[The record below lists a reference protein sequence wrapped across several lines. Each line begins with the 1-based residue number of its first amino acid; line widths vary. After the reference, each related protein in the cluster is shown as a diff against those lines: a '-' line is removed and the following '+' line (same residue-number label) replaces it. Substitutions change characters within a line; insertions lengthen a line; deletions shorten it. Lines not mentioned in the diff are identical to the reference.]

1 MVALMLQEELVNQ
14 IAHSLTFLSTEVA
27 LRNSMNLTDLNLHAE
42 DFYCELLNSALGYK
56 LHNINAINPNAS
68 AIDLAGEDDKGASV
82 AIQVTSTSDITKT
95 RETVDKFIV
104 SNLHKQYNRLIIL
117 NLIKT
122 KKHREPWIG
131 QAGVYQLDTRTD
143 IWDIY
148 SLIRKI
154 QHQNSANLQKIADF
168 LQTELKLLPPEK
180 PSKEVA
186 TFLTLIKLLSD
197 ETHIAAGRG
206 FIEDPDPTGKIY
218 KRFADHA
225 KFLTDQYMDLYTQ
238 YGNVLQTVKNNMD
251 IGTVRFDR
259 MGLYLKNYSDTQLTQ
274 SGGDPR
280 AALEKIVTHFASLLA
295 RQGVDYDDGAI
306 RFFLLD
312 QTIACNVF
320 PNEEAIRG

>member
-1 MVALMLQEELVNQ
+1 
-14 IAHSLTFLSTEVA
+14 
-27 LRNSMNLTDLNLHAE
+27 MNLTDLNLHAE
-42 DFYCELLNSALGYK
+42 DFCCELLNSALGYK
-56 LHNINAINPNAS
+56 LRNINAINPNAS
-68 AIDLAGEDDKGASV
+68 SIDLAGEDDKGTML

-95 RETVDKFIV
+95 RETVDKFIAN
-104 SNLHKQYNRLIIL
+104 NLHKQYSRLIIL

-131 QAGVYQLDTRTD
+131 QAGIYQLNTRTD
-143 IWDIY
+143 IWDIHE
-148 SLIRKI
+148 LNRKI
-154 QHQNSANLQKIADF
+154 QHQDSANLQKIADF

-180 PSKEVA
+180 PPKEVV
-186 TFLTLIKLLSD
+186 TFLALIKLLSD
-197 ETHIAAGRG
+197 ETHIAAGKG

-225 KFLTDQYMDLYTQ
+225 RFLTDQYMDLFIQ
-238 YGNVLQTVKNNMD
+238 YGKVLQTVKDEMD

-259 MGLYLKNYSDTQLTQ
+259 MGLYLKNYSDDQLTQ

-280 AALEKIVTHFASLLA
+280 AALEKIVAHFASLLA
-295 RQGVDYDDGAI
+295 RQGVDYDESAI
-306 RFFLLD
+306 RFFLLA